1 MKILVVSD
9 SHGHT
14 EEILSLVKQYPKM
27 DVYLH
32 AGDSQ
37 EMEVSLF
44 PYQTVR
50 GNCDYDSNMMKRLLI
65 DTPYGKL
72 LMTHAPF
79 VSEEELK
86 EQNIKIYVYGH
97 LHKRVYKKEDEIY
110 YISPGSTC
118 YERDS
123 NNEGYVILTITKKT
137 VRARFFDL

>member
-1 MKILVVSD
+1 MKILIVSD

-14 EEILSLVKQYPKM
+14 EEIMSLVKQYPNM
-27 DVYLH
+27 DLYLH

-44 PYQTVR
+44 PYQTVK
-50 GNCDYDSNMMKRLLI
+50 GNCDYDSNMMRRLLI

-72 LMTHAPF
+72 LMTHAPI
-79 VSEEELK
+79 VTKEELK

-97 LHKRVYKKEDEIY
+97 LHKRVYEKNGEIF

-118 YERDS
+118 YERDRY
-123 NNEGYVILTITKKT
+123 NEGYCVLTVTAKSVK
-137 VRARFFDL
+137 ARFFDL